1 MLNAFRT
8 HSSFCAAPLEV
19 LAQTLLYENYR
30 CFHRGP
36 KFQRRYTEIMR
47 LFPTSRHFSC
57 SLLHTT
63 CTNFEAIHHVHGGFS
78 SRGSSIFGSSRP
90 RPASFLQMYD
100 ETLLLSLL
108 PRALSSMFVTL
119 IAFLLRAHVN
129 SLLFYEMQTFVYL
142 GQFEIN

>member
-47 LFPTSRHFSC
+47 LFPTSRLFLAPC
-57 SLLHTT
+57 FTRPAL
-63 CTNFEAIHHVHGGFS
+63 I
-78 SRGSSIFGSSRP
+78 SRP
-90 RPASFLQMYD
+90 YIMSMEVLAAGGAQFLA
-100 ETLLLSLL
+100 
-108 PRALSSMFVTL
+108 PRVLA
-119 IAFLLRAHVN
+119 R
-129 SLLFYEMQTFVYL
+129 LLFYRCTTRRYCFRCCRSLLDVCNPHRIFIEGARQLPSLLRNANICLPWTV
-142 GQFEIN
+142 